1 LAKRKRV
8 EDRMLLAISEKLTGK
23 RGTYTIEK
31 VVGQGAFAC
40 VYAAKD
46 NGPIPRKVAVKEYF
60 QGRPSEQDHLI
71 ALFRRE
77 AIVAA
82 EASKHP
88 LVPEFI
94 EALSLDGYN
103 YIVTEF
109 IEGTPLDDVIFKH
122 YPLPREWILRW
133 SVSLCDILTYLH
145 SREIIHFDLKPANIK
160 IDPSGRLKLFDFG
173 SSLFFGKRGK
183 KEKEIEAHGTDGYLA
198 PELSSQGISVA
209 DSRTDI
215 FALGCILFE
224 MIAGDS
230 PDQEQLNRKSV
241 YVTNALIHKPHADLA
256 LIAFINKA
264 LSYNTEYR
272 YIDTELLL
280 IEMAEF
286 APPVLLVDVR
296 SLRFG
301 AVTVGQGVP
310 PQRVIPYNV
319 GGGTLNVSVRPL
331 VPWLIVKSIVTQD
344 QTPGFMVQV
353 VMNKV
358 REFNKILTGFIEL
371 SSPDVFDEN
380 GALVVTGEHWKLPCM
395 IKVVPKD
402 GSIVI
407 PGQVSGQGQ
416 PIWITGR
423 QGQSAS
429 GTFEMHNSGEAPV
442 HIFVAR
448 NLASESPAGAER
460 LKQLIIEPEAVTLE
474 PGKTVEVTI
483 KTSKPDFLAA
493 DYRAGL
499 EVRTSEGYKFSVPL
513 SVRQL
518 GKQTPEEMSRSI
530 YPGSGP
536 IELQLPGP
544 AAEAAIIAEREAKKS
559 NRTIGAPQQSSG
571 SETDNSSGGGLKPLG
586 SLYDKNK

>member
-8 EDRMLLAISEKLTGK
+8 EDRMLLAIGVKLAGK
-23 RGTYTIEK
+23 RGVYTIEK
-31 VVGQGAFAC
+31 LVGSGAFAC
-40 VYAAKD
+40 VYSAKD
-46 NGPIPRKVAVKEYF
+46 NGVVPRRVAVKEYF
-60 QGRPSEQDHLI
+60 QGRPSEQEHLV
-71 ALFRRE
+71 ALYRRE
-77 AIVAA
+77 AMVAA

-103 YIVTEF
+103 YIITEF
-109 IEGTPLDDVIFKH
+109 IEGTQLDDLIFKH

-133 SVSLCDILTYLH
+133 AVSICDVLTFLH

-160 IDPSGRLKLFDFG
+160 IDPDGRVKLFDYG

-183 KEKEIEAHGTDGYLA
+183 KEKEMQAHGTDGYLA
-198 PELSSQGISVA
+198 PELTSEGISVA

-224 MIAGDS
+224 MLAGDS

-241 YVTNALIHKPHADLA
+241 YVTNALIHKPHADLG

-272 YIDTELLL
+272 YVDTELLL

-296 SLRFG
+296 TLRFG
-301 AVTVGQGVP
+301 AVTAGQGVP

-319 GGGTLNVSVRPL
+319 GGGTLNVTVRPL
-331 VPWLIVKSIVTQD
+331 VPWLIVKSIVTQE

-353 VMNKV
+353 VLNKV
-358 REFNKILTGFIEL
+358 REFNKLLTGFIEV
-371 SSPDVFDEN
+371 SSSDVFDEN
-380 GALVVTGEHWKLPCM
+380 GAVVFTGQHWKLPCT
-395 IKVVPKD
+395 IKVMPKD

-407 PGQVSGQGQ
+407 PGQISGQGQ

-423 QGQSAS
+423 QGQSAV
-429 GTFEMHNSGEAPV
+429 GTFELHNSGEAPV
-442 HIFVAR
+442 HVFVAR

-460 LKQLIIEPEAVTLE
+460 LKQLIIEPEAATLE
-474 PGKTVEVTI
+474 PGKTVEVTV
-483 KTSKPDFLAA
+483 KTSKPDFVAA
-493 DYRAGL
+493 DYRSGL
-499 EVRTSEGYKFSVPL
+499 EVRTSEGYKFPVPL

-518 GKQTPEEMSRSI
+518 GKQTPEELSRSL

-536 IELQLPGP
+536 IELQLHGP
-544 AAEAAIIAEREAKKS
+544 AVEAAIMVEREAKKS
-559 NRTIGAPQQSSG
+559 NRTITRAPTSNEG
-571 SETDNSSGGGLKPLG
+571 DIKPGGLKPLG
-586 SLYDKNK
+586 SLFDKDK